1 MHEVG
6 DPTKLAAT
14 PGTLPPGFE
23 FAVEAAAA
31 AEATSDQLAILDG
44 HQNEWRWTLERLLHR
59 TDEDLDAVRRLDT
72 PEREQIIS
80 DFEGERDRLEAALAR
95 LVGDTESG
103 QDPLL
108 LESAGEVR
116 LQASWAAGRLVVW
129 AAGPGT
135 APATAEELAKR
146 LENAGVLSSGW
157 STHPPVKLPSGA
169 AAPALALPIGD
180 ALGWLANVG
189 GGHDDDAIGSSVT
202 WLGRVAV
209 WAVRLVAAGQIV
221 PTLRNRRRGR
231 QQEGDGGRT
240 ELSVRWAPA
249 LIGTSELEELA
260 AAMPGPVT
268 ALERT
273 DAKPLTLSV
282 LGAIVNAI
290 ATDAASRLTL
300 PAPPPDPRDSV
311 TIAETVLTRLDGSA
325 FEVPGRAG
333 AEIAKRMDRWVTP
346 VTTPSDARLVVQLDP
361 PDKDNAW
368 FLSVSGPD
376 PDGQLVPLEV
386 ALIES
391 RPKRHLADELA
402 RLERI
407 MPVLKRPGAARR
419 GQVVLSQDEAWQL
432 MTETGP
438 LAASAGFDV
447 RVPALSRKKPTPALR
462 LDTMASDP
470 SVVGAHQLAQVKW
483 SAVFDDVEL
492 SAAEIARLAMEARPL
507 VRSHGRWVELDRVD
521 LAEAAAALAERSSTT
536 QLTGAEV
543 LRFAIGLEE
552 SPLAGGFS
560 VSGTG
565 WAADLLSRA
574 EELSNE
580 PITSPEGFE
589 GELRSYQGEAVAWLG
604 FLDSVE
610 LGGCLALDMGLG
622 KTPTMLAHIAR
633 TAGSGPALVV
643 APPAVVGNWAA
654 EAQRFTPGLKVVIHH
669 GAARASAGELASEVD
684 GADIVIT
691 TYGTAVR
698 DVDALSEL
706 TWDRVILDEAQAIKN
721 PANETAQQ
729 LRRINARV
737 RVALTGTPIE
747 NGLGD
752 LWSILDFT
760 NPGLVGPR
768 PAFIAQLSGGRA
780 HSRQGAESALR
791 ALNGILVFR
800 RTKTEPI
807 VAAELPERIDQLD
820 RCTMTPEQI
829 GLYQAVLDGLV
840 TNSADEVGAEPRK
853 GAILAAITALK
864 QICNHPSAYQHDDR
878 PLVGRSG
885 KLTRLEEI
893 VDAVFAAGDRVLIFT
908 HFASWGMR
916 LADHLTEHTGVPTA
930 CYHGGL
936 ARGARDNLV
945 EEFQNGEGP
954 GALVLSLKAGGT
966 GLNLTAA
973 SHVVLY
979 DRWWNPAVEDQARD
993 RAWRIGQTRTV
1004 VSHRLVCPG
1013 TVDERVEEVVA
1024 GKRHIADLVLPK
1036 SSSLADLDTQQLRTA
1051 LGLRSDSLLTENA
1064 AELGHDVIESTE
1076 RRTEDHSSAEARPSR
1091 GIAEFAPE
1099 SSEPDED
1106 DSPGTNELEGA
1117 LS

>member
-507 VRSHGRWVELDRVD
+507 VRSHGKWVELDRVD

-893 VDAVFAAGDRVLIFT
+893 VDAVFAAGERVLIFT

-916 LADHLTEHTGVPTA
+916 LADHLTEHTGVSTA

-979 DRWWNPAVEDQARD
+979 DRGWNPAVEDQARD

-1076 RRTEDHSSAEARPSR
+1076 RRAEDQSSAEARPSR